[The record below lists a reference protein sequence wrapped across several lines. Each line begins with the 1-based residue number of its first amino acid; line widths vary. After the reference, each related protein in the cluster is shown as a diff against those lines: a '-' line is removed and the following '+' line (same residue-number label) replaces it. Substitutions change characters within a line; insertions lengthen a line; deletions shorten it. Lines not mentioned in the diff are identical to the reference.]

1 MSRSMVKI
9 THVVVLA
16 VCLAALGLWATTQ
29 AIAEPA
35 GKAAASPGATAI
47 AKAAQDNKY
56 LFIFFWRED
65 TQQSRVMRGVFQAAT
80 KKLADK
86 ARTVEIQ
93 VADPAEAA
101 VVARYDVS
109 RSPMP
114 LFVAVAPNGAI
125 TKGVATQFTE
135 DQIQAAFVSPCTAEC
150 MKALQ
155 EQKLVLL
162 CVRPAPPQGQ
172 AMPLPANVRDFTA
185 DEQYAKTT
193 KVVPLHLGDAAEMV
207 LLKSLQIDPQTATPL
222 TVLMAPPAAVI
233 GSYADEV
240 TKDELVAKLK
250 AAQSGCCGPGCSCH
264 H

>member
-1 MSRSMVKI
+1 
-9 THVVVLA
+9 
-16 VCLAALGLWATTQ
+16 
-29 AIAEPA
+29 
-35 GKAAASPGATAI
+35 
-47 AKAAQDNKY
+47 
-56 LFIFFWRED
+56 
-65 TQQSRVMRGVFQAAT
+65 
-80 KKLADK
+80 
-86 ARTVEIQ
+86 
-93 VADPAEAA
+93 
-101 VVARYDVS
+101 
-109 RSPMP
+109 
-114 LFVAVAPNGAI
+114 
-125 TKGVATQFTE
+125 
-135 DQIQAAFVSPCTAEC
+135 

-240 TKDELVAKLK
+240 TKDELVAKLDQ
-250 AAQSGCCGPGCSCH
+250 AAQSGLLRPGMQLPSLISVTEGVRGRGPQRRH
-264 H
+264 HEGRGHAVHRRPRSKRPLSAPARPSA